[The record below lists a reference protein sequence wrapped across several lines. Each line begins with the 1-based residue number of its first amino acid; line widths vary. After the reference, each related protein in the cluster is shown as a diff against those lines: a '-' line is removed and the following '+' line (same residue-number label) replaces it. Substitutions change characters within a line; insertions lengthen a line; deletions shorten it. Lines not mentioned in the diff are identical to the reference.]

1 VTRAQPTQA
10 QPTQAQPDSATA
22 ALQAALAAENA
33 AVFGYGVA
41 GAYLTGT
48 RQATATTYWN
58 DHRSAG
64 DALASLLRARGV
76 QPAAADAAYKM
87 PFAVRTAKQ
96 AASLAVYLEDGVTTA
111 YLGLVADSDAALRRM
126 GALAMQD
133 CAVRATY
140 WRGYTVPFPGLPAS
154 SPGGSRSRHMA

>member
-1 VTRAQPTQA
+1 MTAAQA
-10 QPTQAQPDSATA
+10 DSATT

-58 DHRSAG
+58 DHRTAG
-64 DALASLLRARGV
+64 DTLASLLRARGV

-96 AASLAVYLEDGVTTA
+96 AASLAVDLEDGVTTG
-111 YLGLVADSDAALRRM
+111 YLGLVADGDVTLRRM
-126 GALAMQD
+126 GALAMQA
-133 CAVRATY
+133 CAVRAAY
-140 WRGYTVPFPGLPAS
+140 WRGSTVAFPGLPAS
-154 SPGGSRSRHMA
+154 PQSGSRSRHMA